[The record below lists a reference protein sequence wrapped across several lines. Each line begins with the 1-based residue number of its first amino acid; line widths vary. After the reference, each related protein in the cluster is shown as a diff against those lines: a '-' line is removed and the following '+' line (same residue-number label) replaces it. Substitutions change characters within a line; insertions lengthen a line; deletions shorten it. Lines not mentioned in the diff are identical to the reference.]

1 MQTDRAIFLT
11 RPSSV
16 FYITKNRASYI
27 PQLSSNLVM
36 TAGMEFY
43 LQKVQLIWQLS
54 DPFVVQLGWFAFFM
68 LFIHYVGFI
77 ALAR

>member
-11 RPSSV
+11 RLSSV

-43 LQKVQLIWQLS
+43 LQKVQLIWVETAG
-54 DPFVVQLGWFAFFM
+54 DWIFFAACDCTGHG
-68 LFIHYVGFI
+68 IG
-77 ALAR
+77 AW